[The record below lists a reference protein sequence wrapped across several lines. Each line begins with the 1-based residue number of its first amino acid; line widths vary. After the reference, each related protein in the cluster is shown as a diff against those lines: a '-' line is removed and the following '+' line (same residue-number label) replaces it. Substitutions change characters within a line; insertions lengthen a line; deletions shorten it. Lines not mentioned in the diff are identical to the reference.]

1 MAHKELIMKF
11 LTVRDLRSKSAQIWK
26 ELTDE
31 QEMVITNNGRPVA
44 ILSATNES
52 NLETSLNSIRR
63 ARLADAVSSIQEE
76 SIRNKTNDIT
86 QEEIDEEI
94 KKTRKARKR

>member
-1 MAHKELIMKF
+1 MKF

-76 SIRNKTNDIT
+76 SIRNKTNNIT

>member
-1 MAHKELIMKF
+1 MKF

-26 ELTDE
+26 DLTDE

-44 ILSATNES
+44 ILSAINES

-63 ARLADAVSSIQEE
+63 ARLADAISSIQEE
-76 SIRNKTNDIT
+76 SIRNITNDIT

-94 KKTRKARKR
+94 KKTRKARKV